1 MKKAGI
7 VTAAILA
14 AMGIVLWLGGFFAGK
29 PEVKPEQLPLTL
41 DGVFGAPNT
50 MQDVWPVWS
59 VQVVWFRS
67 GGIYGDHVGP
77 FTVQMQFKTKPTRDD
92 VQKYVPQPAGL
103 PGTWKVQTISNVV
116 QIGAQQPIEMPT
128 PKSDGLKDMPTWGE

>member
-1 MKKAGI
+1 MKRLILFFA
-7 VTAAILA
+7 LA
-14 AMGIVLWLGGFFAGK
+14 AMFAACNTTA
-29 PEVKPEQLPLTL
+29 PETTPEQLPVNATAGIY
-41 DGVFGAPNT
+41 GVAST
-50 MQDVWPVWS
+50 QAVWPVWS
-59 VQVVWFRS
+59 VQIIWYRS

-77 FTVQMQFKTKPTRDD
+77 FTVQMQFKTKPTKDD

-103 PGTWKVQTISNVV
+103 PGTWKVQTVSNVV

>member
-1 MKKAGI
+1 MFFA
-7 VTAAILA
+7 LA
-14 AMGIVLWLGGFFAGK
+14 AMFAACNTTT
-29 PEVKPEQLPLTL
+29 PEATPEQLPVNATAGIY
-41 DGVFGAPNT
+41 GVAST
-50 MQDVWPVWS
+50 TAVWPLWS
-59 VQVVWFRS
+59 VQIIWYRS

-77 FTVQMQFKTKPTRDD
+77 FTVQMQFKTKPTKDD

-103 PGTWKVQTISNVV
+103 PGKWVVQTVSNVV

>member
-1 MKKAGI
+1 MFFA
-7 VTAAILA
+7 LA
-14 AMGIVLWLGGFFAGK
+14 AMFAACNTTT
-29 PEVKPEQLPLTL
+29 PEATPEQLPVNATAGIY
-41 DGVFGAPNT
+41 GVAST
-50 MQDVWPVWS
+50 TAVWPLWS
-59 VQVVWFRS
+59 VQIIWYRS

-77 FTVQMQFKTKPTRDD
+77 FTVQMQFKTKPTKDD

-103 PGTWKVQTISNVV
+103 PGTWKVQTVSNVV

>member
-1 MKKAGI
+1 MFFA
-7 VTAAILA
+7 LA
-14 AMGIVLWLGGFFAGK
+14 AMFAACNTTT
-29 PEVKPEQLPLTL
+29 PEATPEQLPVNATAGIY
-41 DGVFGAPNT
+41 GVAST
-50 MQDVWPVWS
+50 TAVWPLWS
-59 VQVVWFRS
+59 VQIIWYRS

-103 PGTWKVQTISNVV
+103 PGTWKVQTVSNVV

>member
-1 MKKAGI
+1 MLALFAACNT
-7 VTAAILA
+7 TA
-14 AMGIVLWLGGFFAGK
+14 
-29 PEVKPEQLPLTL
+29 PEITPEQLPINATAGIY
-41 DGVFGAPNT
+41 GVTSTQA
-50 MQDVWPVWS
+50 VWPVWS
-59 VQVVWFRS
+59 VQIIWYRS

-77 FTVQMQFKTKPTRDD
+77 FTVQMQFKTKPTKDD

-103 PGTWKVQTISNVV
+103 PGTWKVQTVSNVV

>member
-1 MKKAGI
+1 MFFA
-7 VTAAILA
+7 LA
-14 AMGIVLWLGGFFAGK
+14 AMFAACNTTT
-29 PEVKPEQLPLTL
+29 PEATPEQLPVNATAGIY
-41 DGVFGAPNT
+41 GVAST
-50 MQDVWPVWS
+50 TAVWPVWS
-59 VQVVWFRS
+59 VQIIWYRS

-77 FTVQMQFKTKPTRDD
+77 FTVQMQFKTKPTKDD

-103 PGTWKVQTISNVV
+103 PGTWKVQTVSNVV

>member
-1 MKKAGI
+1 MKQLIFICMLALFAACNT
-7 VTAAILA
+7 TA
-14 AMGIVLWLGGFFAGK
+14 
-29 PEVKPEQLPLTL
+29 PEITPEQLPINATAGIY
-41 DGVFGAPNT
+41 GVTSTQA
-50 MQDVWPVWS
+50 VWPVWS
-59 VQVVWFRS
+59 VQVIWYRS

-128 PKSDGLKDMPTWGE
+128 PKSDGLKEIPTWGE